1 MWKRPVLWISVDEIL
16 IDFCRTYF
24 LIAYHL
30 YSVNYFPLN
39 RVLDNRAVLLCRLF
53 YQLLSLWL
61 LKLDLTLL
69 SLLYRWKIRGW
80 VDTLPKRQRVSV
92 LQQWQ
97 FAVAQPCEMFQ
108 FWFWPTG
115 SLRPKIFA
123 VVTEDVLTGVTL
135 IVKSGTSK
143 SLMYLALIRATFT
156 WHFRSL
162 MFSSGCSRYWIFIW
176 QKEI

>member
-1 MWKRPVLWISVDEIL
+1 MLQVASLTKANGVCGVMWKRPVLWISVDEIL
-16 IDFCRTYF
+16 IVFCRAYF

-69 SLLYRWKIRGW
+69 SSVCRWKIRGW
-80 VDTLPKRQRVSV
+80 VDTLPQRRRASV

-97 FAVAQPCEMFQ
+97 FAVAQPCELLQ
-108 FWFWPTG
+108 F
-115 SLRPKIFA
+115 L
-123 VVTEDVLTGVTL
+123 VLAYRVFKTKN
-135 IVKSGTSK
+135 I
-143 SLMYLALIRATFT
+143 
-156 WHFRSL
+156 
-162 MFSSGCSRYWIFIW
+162 SSYHRGCSYRCNINCEVRHI
-176 QKEI
+176 